1 MAQNASFLHKMDG
14 FEFQYFEQS
23 KIGKFDKE
31 NINNNLKQV
40 WQVVLKLNK
49 TQTQTTLLD
58 WLQLLL
64 DPT

>member
-1 MAQNASFLHKMDG
+1 MDG

-40 WQVVLKLNK
+40 WQVVLKLNE

-58 WLQLLL
+58 WLQVLL